1 MNKNEGAEENDEE
14 SKVVEGLTERKQW
27 KPTKKRSQY
36 TRSFP
41 HTNSFP
47 DSCIAC
53 FSQYYSSVIHL
64 QDYTNVVHL
73 KFDIKVV
80 PFITT
85 EEPQDF

>member
-1 MNKNEGAEENDEE
+1 MLMNKNEGAEENDEE
-14 SKVVEGLTERKQW
+14 SKVVEG
-27 KPTKKRSQY
+27 
-36 TRSFP
+36 
-41 HTNSFP
+41 NSFP

-64 QDYTNVVHL
+64 QDYSNVVHL

>member
-1 MNKNEGAEENDEE
+1 MKTHQEKNPIH
-14 SKVVEGLTERKQW
+14 VYFLIQIH
-27 KPTKKRSQY
+27 
-36 TRSFP
+36 FLI
-41 HTNSFP
+41 

-64 QDYTNVVHL
+64 QDYSNVVHL